1 MTRTE
6 TMSAPPTDGA
16 VVAALADDLDVGF
29 VELFNVH
36 RQAVFSTALRVSG
49 RWAEAQ
55 DLTAETFLRAY
66 RALTDYD
73 TARITALQPRPWL
86 LTITLNL
93 WRNAQ
98 RDASRRPATT
108 ELDSAPEPT
117 DEHQDVE
124 GSVLRNETARE
135 LTDLLATL
143 PEEQRIAVVL
153 RHVVDLPIAEIAEV
167 LGRPEGTVKSHISRG
182 LRRLR
187 ELTEP
192 RPAPDS
198 SGGLR

>member
-1 MTRTE
+1 
-6 TMSAPPTDGA
+6 MSAPPTDGVDGAADGA
-16 VVAALADDLDVGF
+16 VVAALVEDLDVGF
-29 VELFNVH
+29 VELFNTH
-36 RQAVFSTALRVSG
+36 RQAVFSTALRVCG

-73 TARITALQPRPWL
+73 AERITALQPRPWL

-108 ELDSAPEPT
+108 ELANAPEPT
-117 DEHQDVE
+117 DERQDVE

-135 LTDLLATL
+135 LSDLLGTL

-187 ELTEP
+187 ELRT
-192 RPAPDS
+192 AP
-198 SGGLR
+198 GGIR

>member
-1 MTRTE
+1 
-6 TMSAPPTDGA
+6 MSAPPTDGA

-73 TARITALQPRPWL
+73 TERITALQPRPWL

-98 RDASRRPATT
+98 RAVARPRPCWTTRPSRPMTTKTSRDRFCATK
-108 ELDSAPEPT
+108 PR
-117 DEHQDVE
+117 
-124 GSVLRNETARE
+124 GSCPICSPHCLRNNASLLSCVTSSTCRSPRSPKYSADRRE
-135 LTDLLATL
+135 LSNL
-143 PEEQRIAVVL
+143 
-153 RHVVDLPIAEIAEV
+153 
-167 LGRPEGTVKSHISRG
+167 ISR
-182 LRRLR
+182 
-187 ELTEP
+187 E
-192 RPAPDS
+192 ACDDCAS
-198 SGGLR
+198 

>member
-1 MTRTE
+1 
-6 TMSAPPTDGA
+6 MSAPPTDGA
-16 VVAALADDLDVGF
+16 VVAALVDDLDVGF
-29 VELFNVH
+29 VELFNAH
-36 RQAVFSTALRVSG
+36 RQSVFSTALRVCG

-66 RALTDYD
+66 RALTDYEPD
-73 TARITALQPRPWL
+73 RITALQPRPWL

-93 WRNAQ
+93 WRNSQ

-108 ELDSAPEPT
+108 ELDNAPEPT

-135 LTDLLATL
+135 LSDLLGNL

-187 ELTEP
+187 ELQ
-192 RPAPDS
+192 PAP
-198 SGGLR
+198 GGIR

>member
-6 TMSAPPTDGA
+6 TTSAPPTDGA
-16 VVAALADDLDVGF
+16 VVAALAADLDVGF

-36 RQAVFSTALRVSG
+36 RNAVFSTALRVCG

-73 TARITALQPRPWL
+73 TKRITALQPRPWL

-135 LTDLLATL
+135 LADLLGNL

-187 ELTEP
+187 ELQ
-192 RPAPDS
+192 PAPEP

>member
-1 MTRTE
+1 MP
-6 TMSAPPTDGA
+6 APPTDGT

-29 VELFNVH
+29 VALFNAH
-36 RQAVFSTALRVSG
+36 RQSVFSTALRVCG

-73 TARITALQPRPWL
+73 TERITALQPRPWL

-93 WRNAQ
+93 WRNAA

-108 ELDSAPEPT
+108 ELGAAPEPT

-135 LTDLLATL
+135 LADLLGML

-153 RHVVDLPIAEIAEV
+153 RHVVDLPVAEIAEV

-187 ELTEP
+187 EL
-192 RPAPDS
+192 RPAP
-198 SGGLR
+198 GGPR

>member
-1 MTRTE
+1 
-6 TMSAPPTDGA
+6 MSAPPTDGA
-16 VVAALADDLDVGF
+16 VVAALADDLDLGF
-29 VELFNVH
+29 AELWGAH
-36 RQAVFSTALRVSG
+36 RQAVFSTALRVCG

-73 TARITALQPRPWL
+73 TERITALQPRPWL
-86 LTITLNL
+86 LTIALNL
-93 WRNAQ
+93 WRNAA

-108 ELDSAPEPT
+108 ELDAAPEPT
-117 DEHQDVE
+117 DERQDVE

-135 LTDLLATL
+135 LADLLGML

-153 RHVVDLPIAEIAEV
+153 RHVVDLPVAEIAEV

-187 ELTEP
+187 EL
-192 RPAPDS
+192 RPAP
-198 SGGLR
+198 GGHDDRT

>member
-6 TMSAPPTDGA
+6 TISAPPTDAA

-29 VELFNVH
+29 VELFNIH
-36 RQAVFSTALRVSG
+36 RQAVFSTALRVCG

-73 TARITALQPRPWL
+73 TERITALQPRPWL

-93 WRNAQ
+93 WRNAA

-108 ELDSAPEPT
+108 ELAAAPEPT

-135 LTDLLATL
+135 LADLLGTL

-153 RHVVDLPIAEIAEV
+153 RHVVDLPVAEIAQV

-187 ELTEP
+187 EL
-192 RPAPDS
+192 RPAP
-198 SGGLR
+198 GGHDDRH

>member
-1 MTRTE
+1 MP
-6 TMSAPPTDGA
+6 APPTDGA

-29 VELFNVH
+29 VALFDAH
-36 RQAVFSTALRVSG
+36 RQAVFSTALRVCG

-66 RALTDYD
+66 RALTEYD
-73 TARITALQPRPWL
+73 TARITALKPRPWL

-93 WRNAQ
+93 WRNAA
-98 RDASRRPATT
+98 RDASRRPVTT
-108 ELDSAPEPT
+108 DLDTAPEPT
-117 DEHQDVE
+117 DDHQDVE

-135 LTDLLATL
+135 LSDLLGML

-153 RHVVDLPIAEIAEV
+153 RHVVDLPIAEIAQV

-187 ELTEP
+187 EL
-192 RPAPDS
+192 RPAP
-198 SGGLR
+198 GGHDDRT

>member
-6 TMSAPPTDGA
+6 TVSAPPTDGA
-16 VVAALADDLDVGF
+16 VVAALVADLDVGF

-36 RQAVFSTALRVSG
+36 RKAVFSTALRVCG

-108 ELDSAPEPT
+108 ELDGAPEPT
-117 DEHQDVE
+117 DERQDVE

-135 LTDLLATL
+135 LSDLLGQL

-187 ELTEP
+187 ELRPAHEGEP
-192 RPAPDS
+192 R
-198 SGGLR
+198 

>member
-1 MTRTE
+1 M
-6 TMSAPPTDGA
+6 
-16 VVAALADDLDVGF
+16 VAALADDLDLGF
-29 VELFNVH
+29 AELWGAH
-36 RQAVFSTALRVSG
+36 RQAVFSTALRVCG

-73 TARITALQPRPWL
+73 TERITALQPRPWL
-86 LTITLNL
+86 LTIALNL
-93 WRNAQ
+93 WRNAA

-108 ELDSAPEPT
+108 ELDAAPEPT
-117 DEHQDVE
+117 DERQDVE

-135 LTDLLATL
+135 LADLLGML

-153 RHVVDLPIAEIAEV
+153 RHVVDLPVAEIAEV

-187 ELTEP
+187 EL
-192 RPAPDS
+192 RPAP
-198 SGGLR
+198 GGHDDRT